1 MSFWILALY
10 YLVLGT
16 LAAYGLHRLLLV
28 REYLKREYS
37 RKGVERAA
45 PSPTGRWPVVTVQLP
60 IYNERYVAERLIEA
74 VSRLDYE
81 ADRLEIQ
88 VLDDSSDDTAE
99 VVRAA
104 VEAQRRR
111 GVDIVHLHRSDRS
124 GYKAGALEAGQKV
137 AKGEL
142 LAVFD
147 ADFVPPA
154 DFLRRTVP
162 HFRDPQIGMVQARW
176 GHLNRNDSLLTR
188 IQAMLLDGHF
198 VIEHAARHTSGCL
211 FNFNGT
217 AGVWRRRTIDEAGG
231 WQHDT
236 LTEDLDLSYR
246 AQLCGWR
253 FHYLSDLVVP
263 AELPI
268 DIDSFKSQQHR
279 WAMGSIQTCRKLLVK
294 VMRAPLSLRAKL
306 EAFVHLTA
314 NSTYLLMVLLSLLV
328 FPAMV
333 FRQGDE
339 AWKVLAIDL
348 PLFAAA
354 TLALGA
360 FFLVSQREEGG
371 EPSAAA
377 ALGRL
382 PALMALGIGLAVNN
396 TRAVVSGWRVRGG
409 VFNRTPKYRSG
420 AAESGAFGV
429 VSSEAPASAAP
440 GAAAGLIA
448 VGLAAPAGLA
458 QIKAYLPRLSSSFAT
473 EGFLAFYFALCF
485 TAAIYSE
492 MWLSLPFLWLFLQG
506 YGYVTWLGIAS
517 RRERSEH
524 F

>member
-28 REYLKREYS
+28 REYLKN
-37 RKGVERAA
+37 GADGPA
-45 PSPTGRWPVVTVQLP
+45 PPADAQLWPMVTVQLP
-60 IYNERYVAERLIEA
+60 IFNERYVSERLIDA
-74 VSRLDYE
+74 VAALDYE
-81 ADRLEIQ
+81 AGRLEIQ
-88 VLDDSSDDTAE
+88 VLDDSTDDTAE
-99 VVRAA
+99 VIRAS
-104 VEAQRRR
+104 VEAHRRR
-111 GVDIVHLHRSDRS
+111 GVDIVHLHRKDRS

-147 ADFVPPA
+147 ADFVPPS

-162 HFRDPQIGMVQARW
+162 HFRDPGIGMVQARW

-188 IQAMLLDGHF
+188 VQAILLDGHF
-198 VIEHAARHTSGCL
+198 VVEHAARHGSGCL

-217 AGVWRRRTIDEAGG
+217 AGVWRRKAIEDAGG

-246 AQLCGWR
+246 AQLRGWR

-279 WAMGSIQTCRKLLVK
+279 WAMGSIQTCRKLLLAVL
-294 VMRAPLSLRAKL
+294 RAPISWRAKL

-328 FPAMV
+328 FPAMI
-333 FRQGDE
+333 FRQGE
-339 AWKVLAIDL
+339 ESWKVLLIDL
-348 PLFAAA
+348 PLFGSA
-354 TLALGA
+354 TLALAA
-360 FFLVSQREEGG
+360 FFLISQRKEGG
-371 EPSAAA
+371 APKAS
-377 ALGRL
+377 ALGQL

-396 TRAVVSGWRVRGG
+396 TRAVVAGWRERGG
-409 VFNRTPKYRSG
+409 VFHRTPKYRAG
-420 AAESGAFGV
+420 TQ
-429 VSSEAPASAAP
+429 SEILPP
-440 GAAAGLIA
+440 
-448 VGLAAPAGLA
+448 V
-458 QIKAYLPRLSSSFAT
+458 KTYLLRRSSSLMVEGLFA
-473 EGFLAFYFALCF
+473 LYFAFCF
-485 TAAIYSE
+485 LLAIFTE

-506 YGYVTWLGIAS
+506 YGYVTWLGLSS
-517 RRERSEH
+517 RRAGA
-524 F
+524 

>member
-1 MSFWILALY
+1 
-10 YLVLGT
+10 
-16 LAAYGLHRLLLV
+16 
-28 REYLKREYS
+28 
-37 RKGVERAA
+37 
-45 PSPTGRWPVVTVQLP
+45 
-60 IYNERYVAERLIEA
+60 
-74 VSRLDYE
+74 
-81 ADRLEIQ
+81 
-88 VLDDSSDDTAE
+88 
-99 VVRAA
+99 
-104 VEAQRRR
+104 
-111 GVDIVHLHRSDRS
+111 
-124 GYKAGALEAGQKV
+124 
-137 AKGEL
+137 
-142 LAVFD
+142 
-147 ADFVPPA
+147 
-154 DFLRRTVP
+154 
-162 HFRDPQIGMVQARW
+162 
-176 GHLNRNDSLLTR
+176 
-188 IQAMLLDGHF
+188 
-198 VIEHAARHTSGCL
+198 
-211 FNFNGT
+211 
-217 AGVWRRRTIDEAGG
+217 VWRRRTIDEAGG

-279 WAMGSIQTCRKLLVK
+279 WAMGSIQTCRKLLGR

-333 FRQGDE
+333 FRQGEE

-354 TLALGA
+354 TLALAA

-420 AAESGAFGV
+420 AGGSGAAG
-429 VSSEAPASAAP
+429 SG
-440 GAAAGLIA
+440 GAG
-448 VGLAAPAGLA
+448 PAGLA
-458 QIKAYLPRLSSSFAT
+458 QIKTYLPRLSSSFAT
-473 EGFLAFYFALCF
+473 EGLLAFYFVLCF

-506 YGYVTWLGIAS
+506 YGYVTWLGISS
-517 RRERSEH
+517 RRERSEN